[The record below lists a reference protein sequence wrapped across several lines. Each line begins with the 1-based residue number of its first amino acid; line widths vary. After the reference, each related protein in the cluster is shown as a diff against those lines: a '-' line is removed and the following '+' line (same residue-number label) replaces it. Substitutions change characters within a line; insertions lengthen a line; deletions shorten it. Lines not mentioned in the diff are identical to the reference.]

1 MATEELNII
10 AIELGSSK
18 VVGVAGTKRLDGK
31 IEIKAHVQHTHR
43 TQRSETE
50 L

>member
-31 IEIKAHVQHTHR
+31 IEIKAHVQR
-43 TQRSETE
+43 
-50 L
+50 